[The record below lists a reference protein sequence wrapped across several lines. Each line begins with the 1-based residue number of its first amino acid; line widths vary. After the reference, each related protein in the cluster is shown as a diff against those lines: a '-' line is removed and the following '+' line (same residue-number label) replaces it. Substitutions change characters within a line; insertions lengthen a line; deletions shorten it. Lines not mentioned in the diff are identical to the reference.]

1 MKLTKLIMI
10 VIMFIA
16 LFAFTN
22 ESKAQNLTSSISSI
36 QDSVT
41 LAGSTS
47 AGSRWFPVGGG
58 DAVFLELY
66 NGAYW
71 RTYEIDYPP
80 RLMNSVRV
88 YINGADTTVK
98 VQANMEGA
106 YICLPLKV
114 TAGTLVNDIDYGGAL
129 TITSPAL
136 VRFKKVR
143 K

>member
-1 MKLTKLIMI
+1 MIIAILTT
-10 VIMFIA
+10 
-16 LFAFTN
+16 LFVLTN
-22 ESKAQNLTSSISSI
+22 QGKAQNLTSSISAI
-36 QDSVT
+36 QDSVA

-47 AGSRWFPVGGG
+47 AGSRWFPVSGG
-58 DAVFLELY
+58 DAIFLELY

-80 RLMNSVRV
+80 SLMNSVRV
-88 YINGADTTVK
+88 FINGGDTTVK

-106 YICLPLKV
+106 FICLPLKV